1 MPNRR
6 RRKLSTAMSAVA
18 ALAVASPCAYFLVY
32 ESTTGSKP
40 PEHHD
45 FKQAAVMSDLPG
57 ELMGALSQGLSQFG
71 INLPPVPA
79 LGGGATSTPGL
90 TSPGLGTPGLGTPG
104 LTSPGLTSPGLTSP
118 GLTSPGLTSPALTS
132 PSLTS
137 PGAASPGLTTPGLAP
152 TTPGLTAPGALPT
165 TPGAGVATPGAGLNP
180 ALSNPGLTS
189 PAGVAPGLG
198 SPTAAGEVPITA
210 PAALDPGA
218 DGTYPILG
226 DPSSFGNASPIGG
239 GTGLGT
245 GGGGSSSGGSGGL
258 VNDVMQAANQLGAGQ
273 AIDLLKGLVMP
284 AITQGL
290 HGGAGAL
297 PGAAG
302 ALPGAAGALP
312 GAAAG
317 ALPAAAGAAGAL
329 PGAAGACPG
338 IRTPDGGVHCV
349 SVGACGGEMRIAE
362 MFCPNGCS
370 RDAGL

>member
-32 ESTTGSKP
+32 ESTAGTKA
-40 PEHHD
+40 PEHHE

-71 INLPPVPA
+71 INMPPVPA
-79 LGGGATSTPGL
+79 LTGGATSTPGL
-90 TSPGLGTPGLGTPG
+90 GAPGLGTPGLGTPG
-104 LTSPGLTSPGLTSP
+104 LGTTGLTNPGVTSPGL
-118 GLTSPGLTSPALTS
+118 
-132 PSLTS
+132 
-137 PGAASPGLTTPGLAP
+137 ASPGMAP
-152 TTPGLTAPGALPT
+152 MTPGLTAPGALPT
-165 TPGAGVATPGAGLNP
+165 TPGGGVATPGAGLNP

-189 PAGVAPGLG
+189 PAGVTPGLG
-198 SPTAAGEVPITA
+198 GPALSPSEVPIDSGA
-210 PAALDPGA
+210 GLDPGA
-218 DGTYPILG
+218 GGTYPILG
-226 DPSSFGNASPIGG
+226 DPSTFGNASPIGG
-239 GTGLGT
+239 GGTGL
-245 GGGGSSSGGSGGL
+245 GGGSSSGGSGGL

-284 AITQGL
+284 AITQGM
-290 HGGAGAL
+290 HGGAGAAGALPGAAGALPGAAAGAL

-329 PGAAGACPG
+329 PAAAGAVPAL
-338 IRTPDGGVHCV
+338 PPV
-349 SVGACGGEMRIAE
+349 
-362 MFCPNGCS
+362 
-370 RDAGL
+370 